1 MKVLSIQ
8 SHVVCGHVGNAAAVF
23 PLQLLGVEALPLHTV
38 QYSNHPGRGGFR
50 GAVTDAATI
59 GDLAAGLDELG
70 ALAECNAVLTGY
82 VADAVGSRAVHD
94 AALLVKRRNPRAVYC
109 CDPVMGDVEDG
120 FFVAEEVRAHFIDVA
135 APAADIVTPNGFE
148 LAALT
153 GIEPATVEE
162 ALAAC
167 AALCKRGPTTVIASG
182 LRFRDDEISAIS
194 HGPDGTWM
202 VTTPRLSFDRR
213 PDGAG
218 DLFAAIW
225 LGNRLTGRDDAAA
238 LSRAA
243 ASTLGVLRATL
254 AAAAPE
260 LEIVAARGEIIE
272 PTSRFPAVRLG

>member
-167 AALCKRGPTTVIASG
+167 AATPGSH
-182 LRFRDDEISAIS
+182 SAYS
-194 HGPDGTWM
+194 SAWAKPSRRARESATQSWSALPWAAGE
-202 VTTPRLSFDRR
+202 RLSSPASRS
-213 PDGAG
+213 
-218 DLFAAIW
+218 L
-225 LGNRLTGRDDAAA
+225 LGSPSDSQSVSVSVP
-238 LSRAA
+238 LS
-243 ASTLGVLRATL
+243 ASQSTR
-254 AAAAPE
+254 
-260 LEIVAARGEIIE
+260 
-272 PTSRFPAVRLG
+272 